1 MTLQTID
8 WQRAVSFLERELLAF
23 QSLHAALN
31 AQSEA
36 LKLFDIGELETAQ
49 IQIEIELAHTENL
62 VFERVK
68 WQQTY
73 LTRGMAPTWRAMLEL
88 APNAFK
94 AGHAEHVAALRRV
107 GDEVKV
113 LVAKNQRYAG
123 AANAMLGALK
133 HVEQRVVSEKTDLYT
148 ARGRLSNQVAVTAT
162 SGGAR

>member
-1 MTLQTID
+1 
-8 WQRAVSFLERELLAF
+8 ERELIAF
-23 QSLHAALN
+23 QSLRSALHA
-31 AQSEA
+31 QGEA
-36 LKLFDIGELETAQ
+36 LKLFDIRELETAQ

-68 WQQTY
+68 WQQKH
-73 LTRGMAPTWRAMLEL
+73 LKKDMPPTWRAMLEQ
-88 APNAFK
+88 APNEVSSN
-94 AGHAEHVAALRRV
+94 HAEHVMALRRL

-113 LVAKNQRYAG
+113 LLAKNQRYAG